1 LEKQISLNLSI
12 YHMSESNNSLDPKLA
27 GIISHFTLIGW
38 FLAFLTRKE
47 GQENLHFYLRQ
58 TLGIHLIS
66 IALYWIPTFM
76 FFGGTL
82 RLISGLFIFACWAIS
97 LLGAVNDEQ
106 RSVPVIG
113 AFFQEQFKN
122 L

>member
-1 LEKQISLNLSI
+1 
-12 YHMSESNNSLDPKLA
+12 MSESNNSLDPKLA
-27 GIISHFTLIGW
+27 SIISHFTFVGW
-38 FLAFLTRKE
+38 FIAFLTRKE
-47 GQENLHFYLRQ
+47 GQENLLFYLRQ

-66 IALYWIPTFM
+66 LALYWIPTLL

-82 RLISGLFIFACWAIS
+82 RLVAGLGIMACWIIS

-106 RSVPVIG
+106 RRIPVLG

>member
-1 LEKQISLNLSI
+1 
-12 YHMSESNNSLDPKLA
+12 MSETNNALEPKLA
-27 GIISHFTLIGW
+27 GIISHITLIGW
-38 FLAFLTRKE
+38 FIAFLSKKE
-47 GQENLHFYLRQ
+47 GQENLLFYLRQ

-82 RLISGLFIFACWAIS
+82 RLVAGLFIFACWVIS

-106 RSVPVIG
+106 RRVPIIG